1 MRAESLREAFGV
13 RTVAAAADVTDPGA
27 VDAAFATARH
37 RIGPPDILINNAG
50 AAKSAPFARTDADL
64 WHEMLNVNLTG
75 VYLCTRAALPDMT
88 SAGFGRIVNVA
99 STAGLKGYAYVT
111 AYCAAKHG
119 VIGLTRALALE
130 TAGTG
135 VTVNAVCPGYTDT
148 DMVRASAKSIAAKT
162 GRSEEAA
169 RAASTRPNRA
179 RDRKPC
185 TTVAPPTAVEAYEAG
200 EAIGAGAKELDM
212 VMAVGLL
219 KSRQPGAANRLTLCV
234 VKYAQ
239 GASCLLCHE
248 SQPSYRHLD
257 LVRCHHIGAVR
268 DANCFG
274 LQVTLGLV
282 DPLLYREMRLNSV
295 NTALAVDARHR

>member
-1 MRAESLREAFGV
+1 MRAESLREACGV

-27 VDAAFATARH
+27 VDAAFATARQ

-162 GRSEEAA
+162 GRSEEEA
-169 RAASTRPNRA
+169 RAELMASNPQGRLVEPSE
-179 RDRKPC
+179 
-185 TTVAPPTAVEAYEAG
+185 VAEAVAWLCLPTSSSITGQPIAVAG
-200 EAIGAGAKELDM
+200 GE
-212 VMAVGLL
+212 VM
-219 KSRQPGAANRLTLCV
+219 
-234 VKYAQ
+234 
-239 GASCLLCHE
+239 
-248 SQPSYRHLD
+248 
-257 LVRCHHIGAVR
+257 
-268 DANCFG
+268 
-274 LQVTLGLV
+274 
-282 DPLLYREMRLNSV
+282 
-295 NTALAVDARHR
+295 